1 MSIRPCF
8 SFEASPIATAGAV
21 NAVTSQW
28 EAQKRRD
35 EMVAADT
42 LKRAAELIVAM
53 DLKLRGHPHTHAL
66 PATGGASGIATT
78 ISEYANAREVDLVIL
93 GGRGMGSLQ
102 RSILS
107 LVGLGSVS
115 DYVVNNCH
123 CPVLVVRQD
132 CMETFTVAQPVSA
145 EPQEEGPKA
154 TRKICF
160 AYDSSENAQTML
172 RWALSHLVRKET
184 DELHIV
190 TVGKSALQ
198 NYPVAEDVMVPGPH
212 SYPQATAFPNIESD
226 TFTASCPPL
235 DCPTLPGKESRAQA
249 AQRCL
254 LSRPPDTPCSP
265 VIGFFPPRRLP
276 RSSPRQ
282 TRRRSPTLVCT
293 SSRPTRY
300 CAVLNAGKA
309 WLLYSSSACSCP
321 S

>member
-1 MSIRPCF
+1 M
-8 SFEASPIATAGAV
+8 

-42 LKRAAELIVAM
+42 LKRASELIVAM
-53 DLKLRGHPHTHAL
+53 DLKLRGDPHTHAL
-66 PATGGASGIATT
+66 PAAGGASGIAMT

-115 DYVVNNCH
+115 DHVVNNCH

-132 CMETFTVAQPVSA
+132 CMETFTVAQPLPVR
-145 EPQEEGPKA
+145 PQQDPKEEDEGPINKA
-154 TRKICF
+154 PRKICF
-160 AYDSSENAQTML
+160 AYDSSEKSQSML

-212 SYPQATAFPNIESD
+212 SYPQANAFPNIESD
-226 TFTASCPPL
+226 TFTARPQPPS
-235 DCPTLPGKESRAQA
+235 LP
-249 AQRCL
+249 
-254 LSRPPDTPCSP
+254 PPPFPPSP
-265 VIGFFPPRRLP
+265 VA
-276 RSSPRQ
+276 
-282 TRRRSPTLVCT
+282 PTP
-293 SSRPTRY
+293 S
-300 CAVLNAGKA
+300 GKRA
-309 WLLYSSSACSCP
+309 
-321 S
+321 